1 MIDTP
6 SSLLHRFS
14 PARIAFI
21 YAVFGLLWIS
31 LSDQILA
38 HLVADAD
45 TLTRLQTYKGWL
57 FILLTTGLVYFLVYD
72 QDSRNQ
78 QAERELQE
86 SQRFL
91 TNMMGNVPGMVYRC
105 RNDSN
110 WTMEFASAGSVTL
123 TGYSPDAL
131 IHNRD
136 IAFADLIHPEDSDRI
151 WDEIQQQVRK
161 DQPYIVAY
169 RITTRLGEERWVWEK
184 GSACS
189 LPGQKQTLEG
199 IIIDITEQ
207 KRAQQEAELQRGQ
220 LAHVTRLGTM
230 GEMAT
235 GIAHEINQPLT
246 AIANYALAC
255 RRLLDK
261 DPASPGLQLSLQKIS
276 DQTFRAAEVIRKL
289 RSFVK
294 RSESEREQVDCN
306 ALIREV
312 EKLAEVETHINN
324 VPIRQELAEKLP
336 AVVVDP
342 VQIQQV
348 VLNLVRNAM
357 EAMISANSPEPEII
371 IRSSLVNGAT
381 VVVSVEDNGPGIDA
395 DRQEEIFTPFY
406 STKESGMG
414 MGLSISRTIIASHGG
429 QLDYALKPTGG
440 SRFTF
445 SLPAIIGE

>member
-6 SSLLHRFS
+6 SSLWHRFS
-14 PARIAFI
+14 PARIALI
-21 YAVFGLLWIS
+21 YAVFGLLWIG

-38 HLVADAD
+38 HLVSDAG

-57 FILLTTGLVYFLVYD
+57 FILVTTGLVYFLVHD
-72 QDSRNQ
+72 QASRNR
-78 QAERELQE
+78 QAEKQLQE

-110 WTMEFASAGSVTL
+110 WTMEFVSAGSTAL
-123 TGYSPDAL
+123 TGYSPDDL
-131 IHNRD
+131 VHNRV
-136 IAFADLIHPEDSDRI
+136 IAFADLIHPEDADRI
-151 WDEIQQQVRK
+151 WDEIQARVSK
-161 DQPYIVAY
+161 DLPYIIAY
-169 RITTRLGEERWVWEK
+169 RIVTRLGDERWVWEK
-184 GSACS
+184 GGVCS
-189 LPGQKQTLEG
+189 LPGQEPTLEG

-207 KRAQQEAELQRGQ
+207 KHAEREAELQRGQ

-255 RRLLDK
+255 RRLLDI
-261 DPASPGLQLSLQKIS
+261 DPASPKLPLSLQKIS

-289 RSFVK
+289 RGFVK
-294 RSESEREQVDCN
+294 RGESEREKVDCN

-324 VPIRQELAEKLP
+324 VHIRQELTDHLP
-336 AVVVDP
+336 AIVVDP

-348 VLNLVRNAM
+348 VLNLIRNGM
-357 EAMISANSPEPEII
+357 EAVISANTGEPEIS
-371 IRSSLVNGAT
+371 IRSSLENGNT
-381 VVVSVEDNGPGIDA
+381 VVVSVEDNGPGIDT

-429 QLDYALKPTGG
+429 ELDYTPGPTGG
-440 SRFTF
+440 SIFSF
-445 SLPAIIGE
+445 SLPAVIGE